1 MASAAAAMEPP
12 RSSMAFD
19 LCMRALNHSS
29 ANNATMVQGNAATL
43 STMVEYKDRLEHA
56 MKAAS
61 VSTQELADHLKV
73 SYQAVKK
80 VLDGKTSSFT
90 AQNNAK
96 AADFL
101 GVNAS
106 WLATGVGQWIKTD
119 EEDDDLPMFSRS
131 QGAAK
136 GLESNVSAAPAL
148 ASSIWLPVVG
158 HVRAGPD
165 GYLEEMQYP
174 VGHGEGY
181 VEYWTKDPAA
191 YALRI
196 KGDSMHPRYRAGEYI
211 VVTPSIEPQP
221 GRDVVVKL
229 RTGQS
234 MLKQLNWIRGGELQL
249 MSINNGYAP
258 HTISLEEVESIQRVG
273 GSVPPDAFTN
283 ERPLP

>member
-1 MASAAAAMEPP
+1 MPAKPLSDEQQADAARLKSLFIAWQKKRKLSGLPWSQEWASDQLG
-12 RSSMAFD
+12 FGQ
-19 LCMRALNHSS
+19 S
-29 ANNATMVQGNAATL
+29 A
-43 STMVEYKDRLEHA
+43 
-56 MKAAS
+56 
-61 VSTQELADHLKV
+61 
-73 SYQAVKK
+73 
-80 VLDGKTSSFT
+80 T
-90 AQNNAK
+90 AQYLNGKIPLNLT
-96 AADFL
+96 AAGRF
-101 GVNAS
+101 AS
-106 WLATGVGQWIKTD
+106 LIECSLPEISPTLVAEYEEIFGTGPYQETQVPAFET
-119 EEDDDLPMFSRS
+119 
-131 QGAAK
+131 
-136 GLESNVSAAPAL
+136 NVAAAPAL
-148 ASSIWLPVVG
+148 SGTTWLPVVG

-211 VVTPSIEPQP
+211 VVTPAIEPQP

-234 MLKQLNWIRGGELQL
+234 MLKQLNWIRGGEIQL
-249 MSINNGYAP
+249 LSINNGYAP
-258 HTISLEEVESIQRVG
+258 HTISLEDVESIQRVA